1 MFEVSLVELAVIAL
15 VALLVLGPEK
25 LPRAA
30 RTAGLYLRKA
40 RASWHSIR
48 TDIERELA
56 AEDLKSAL
64 KDTRRQLRSSAQD
77 IGDGLQPTPASTK
90 TASAAPASEPATA
103 PEAPAPARSIGASS
117 ARQSIKAISL
127 FFIRFLP
134 PLFIRHVPCRLYLVQ
149 SLPQV

>member
-64 KDTRRQLRSSAQD
+64 KDTRRQLRSSAQE
-77 IGDGLQPTPASTK
+77 IGDGLQPSPASTK
-90 TASAAPASEPATA
+90 TASATPASEPAAAQETAAPDTA
-103 PEAPAPARSIGASS
+103 PEPADDSAPTLPAEAADPHAGH
-117 ARQSIKAISL
+117 RQ
-127 FFIRFLP
+127 RD
-134 PLFIRHVPCRLYLVQ
+134 RHTP
-149 SLPQV
+149 